1 MNLKQLIEEV
11 IEDWFY
17 QHPHGFANKPYNTQ
31 DLAVLR
37 EVLESK
43 KYPTQ
48 VIEETIEFL
57 TEKDIV
63 KNKKTG
69 NVYPVANH
77 NADTQDLVKKN
88 ASPEDVK
95 AASKGSKSTSKQN
108 DDTPKKDSS
117 MDPESSELI
126 KIMDGAHG
134 IDKKIA
140 TTLEKFPNTFG
151 ETEKAK
157 VKALDNDFKEF
168 LKSPSPEA
176 AQAIVDEYK
185 LSTNEGGNKLYLGFV
200 IGDGRKAL
208 GSGGKLSS
216 GMVSAIE
223 KQLPEFKQ
231 QGDPVKAAKQAV
243 TTTSKPDIS
252 GAPSDDTPITF
263 INKKGQKET
272 ISAGKAKKRPRNH
285 PAKAAYLKQTSIATA
300 DTDETV
306 KEIFTRDPFDY
317 LDDSM
322 KEVFGPKGEDGKL
335 LSNQG
340 GENAK
345 AYFDQSIENNTALK
359 STMNKLEEL
368 EKAGTANPA
377 VRESLQEHE
386 NALKKIS
393 ADYKLPSKEA
403 EEAVNKS
410 YAKMAQKMSAADPE
424 MTNAIFK
431 NVAEMALYDSE
442 IAGGTEAYLPSAGTF
457 PSGDKIR
464 VDREE
469 GSSKVEKIAAV
480 SCKYGKSSSGTYGF
494 PGETQQYIK
503 FHPDPKKRDLM
514 NNRVGAPGYS
524 LGVKDTMISN
534 PEEFNQIL
542 KESGIGPA
550 IKEGGAEAI
559 RSAMDDAKNKIAK
572 LVGPEPV
579 PKADL
584 VAKAKQLKAINNE
597 VIETLNQNVDKKQLQ
612 ELIGGSYDEETGK
625 TSGNMTTFFAG
636 GAHAASMM
644 AFGASLAT
652 SNGLDTIE
660 HHHQVIDD
668 NGLHMETTQ
677 GSPSMKD
684 WNLTHRMF
692 DGRGGGIIAG
702 STGPGEKE

>member
-1 MNLKQLIEEV
+1 MNLTQLINEV

-17 QHPHGFANKPYNTQ
+17 QHPHGFAVKPYNTQ
-31 DLAVLR
+31 DLKVLR
-37 EVLESK
+37 EVLESNN
-43 KYPTQ
+43 YPTQ

-77 NADTQDLVKKN
+77 NADTQTLVKKD
-88 ASPEDVK
+88 ASDDEI
-95 AASKGSKSTSKQN
+95 AAAKKGSKKDPASK
-108 DDTPKKDSS
+108 DDTPEKDTSI
-117 MDPESSELI
+117 DPESANLI
-126 KIMDGAHG
+126 KRMEGSYG
-134 IDKKIA
+134 IDSRIA
-140 TTLEKFPNTFG
+140 KTLEKFPNTFG

-157 VKALDNDFKEF
+157 VKELEGDFKEF
-168 LKSPSPEA
+168 LKSPTPEV
-176 AQAIVDEYK
+176 AQAIIDTYN
-185 LSTNEGGNKLYLGFV
+185 LSTNESGSKLYLGFV
-200 IGDGRKAL
+200 VGDGRKAL
-208 GSGGKLSS
+208 GDGSKLPKE
-216 GMVSAIE
+216 MVAAIE
-223 KQLPEFKQ
+223 KQIPEFKQ

-252 GAPSDDTPITF
+252 GAPSDDTPITY
-263 INKKGQKET
+263 IDKKGNERT
-272 ISAGKAKKRPRNH
+272 TTAGKAKKAKRNS
-285 PAKAAYLKQTSIATA
+285 PAKKAYLKKTSIATA
-300 DTDETV
+300 DTDDVV

-345 AYFDQSIENNTALK
+345 AYFDQSIENNTALT
-359 STMNKLEEL
+359 STMSKLEEL

-386 NALKKIS
+386 DTLKKIS

-464 VDREE
+464 VDRED

-524 LGVKDTMISN
+524 LGVKDSMISD
-534 PEEFNQIL
+534 PEEFNEIL

-579 PKADL
+579 PKAKL
-584 VAKAKQLKAINNE
+584 VSMATELKAINNE
-597 VIETLNQNVDKKQLQ
+597 VIKTLNENVDKKQLQ
-612 ELIGGSYDEETGK
+612 GLIGGSYDEESGK

-644 AFGASLAT
+644 AFGASLST
-652 SNGLDTIE
+652 SNGLETIE

-668 NGLHMETTQ
+668 DGLHMETTT

-702 STGPGEKE
+702 STGPGEKK